1 MLPPNATG
9 RDVDVQ
15 ITSTHLRVEYEGAP
29 LLAGELYRDVKAD
42 DSTWLLSEG
51 IITVNLLKR
60 NRRGHYANGTN
71 NSHTYWRSLIK
82 CETHPQAVLPIDAPP
97 DKYYFCEYDKDDQRD
112 AHTSRSGGSTR
123 RGH

>member
-1 MLPPNATG
+1 M
-9 RDVDVQ
+9 DVE

-97 DKYYFCEYDKDDQRD
+97 ANYYFCEYDKDDQRD